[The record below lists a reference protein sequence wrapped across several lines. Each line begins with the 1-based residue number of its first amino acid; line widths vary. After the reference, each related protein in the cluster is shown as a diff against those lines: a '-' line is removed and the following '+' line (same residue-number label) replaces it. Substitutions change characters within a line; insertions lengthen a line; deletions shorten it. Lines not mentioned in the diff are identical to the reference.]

1 MIKIFGIN
9 NNSNKEEKPALNLHM
24 IMKFKLEMTKIF
36 KQLIKNKSY
45 TMKKIIEEYKF
56 DDNFIIKL

>member
-1 MIKIFGIN
+1 
-9 NNSNKEEKPALNLHM
+9 
-24 IMKFKLEMTKIF
+24 MKFKLEMTKIF

-56 DDNFIIKL
+56 DDNIIIKL